1 MKKVI
6 ILRKIYV
13 KMKSFAPPQNRKYQ
27 LLQIPK
33 ATSGGV
39 LQRTFFF
46 KISQNLREASVPEE
60 TSMSFAKFSRTTF
73 FKNNSG
79 QLLLKCRHCNNK
91 VRDIA

>member
-1 MKKVI
+1 M
-6 ILRKIYV
+6 

-39 LQRTFFF
+39 LQRKFFF
-46 KISQNLREASVPEE
+46 KISQNIQEASVPEE
-60 TSMSFAKFSRTTF
+60 TSMNFAKFSRTNF

-79 QLLLKCRHCNNK
+79 QLPLKCRHCNNE
-91 VRDIA
+91 VRVIARLYLL